1 MHMIC
6 KAYSIC
12 YLVLHSQSVLTLD
25 TRTARWNLQC
35 FAFIEVLFLVQLLSH
50 VQLFVT
56 PWTAAHQASLS
67 IANSRS
73 SFKLMSIESIMP
85 SNHLILCRPL
95 LLLPSIFPH
104 IRVFSS
110 ESVLGIRWP
119 NIGVLA
125 SASVLPMNIQDLF
138 PLGLTGLISLL
149 LKGLSKVF
157 SNTTVQKHQ
166 FFSTQLSLWSY
177 SHICT

>member
-56 PWTAAHQASLS
+56 PWTAARQASLS
-67 IANSRS
+67 MTNSRNLL
-73 SFKLMSIESIMP
+73 KLMSIKSVMP
-85 SNHLILCRPL
+85 STHLILCHSL
-95 LLLPSIFPH
+95 LLLPSIFPASGSFPVSQLFASGGQS
-104 IRVFSS
+104 IGA
-110 ESVLGIRWP
+110 SV
-119 NIGVLA
+119 
-125 SASVLPMNIQDLF
+125 SASVLSMSSQ
-138 PLGLTGLISLL
+138 G
-149 LKGLSKVF
+149 
-157 SNTTVQKHQ
+157 
-166 FFSTQLSLWSY
+166 
-177 SHICT
+177 